1 MKILQVNNTDFQGTI
16 YNGHDLQL
24 SLNEAGIDACSLV
37 LHRRTECETAKS
49 YVSDRELLWQY
60 QYNEFESKSGLLNLL
75 EPFGGKIKYME
86 EYRQFHIFNKEE
98 YLTAAQTYEDAGRI
112 VELYELFEQELD
124 NTKQLANDYFQL
136 TILKLLH
143 CIATSNK
150 GWTDEQIEY
159 IQYMRTILFNKED

>member
-1 MKILQVNNTDFQGTI
+1 MT
-16 YNGHDLQL
+16 
-24 SLNEAGIDACSLV
+24 
-37 LHRRTECETAKS
+37 
-49 YVSDRELLWQY
+49 
-60 QYNEFESKSGLLNLL
+60 ESKY
-75 EPFGGKIKYME
+75 KIKYME